1 MFNRFRKKTWMTLP
15 ASQIRAGDYVDGMFE
30 GEVVYVDEKTTQ
42 DYTYLTIVVLMP
54 KPLCKSKTAS
64 FTTSPD
70 KKIKVLKK

>member
-1 MFNRFRKKTWMTLP
+1 MFNRFRKKTWMMRP
-15 ASQIRAGDYVDGMFE
+15 ASQIRSGDYVDGVFE

-42 DYTYLTIVVLMP
+42 DYTYLIIVVLMP
-54 KPLCKSKTAS
+54 KPLCNSKTAS